1 MGIKLVEEVMDWC
14 PDDVTPA
21 QRWCLTVLARD
32 ANDVTRETWH
42 GPEHPEILRR
52 VRMSPKK
59 WEAMRSILLKRGL
72 IEPVSGG
79 FRGRAVRYRIA
90 SLFAPCVVQDWR
102 KTPLERGAFGGYAVK
117 AERKDPPAEGVN
129 EAERPPTKGGQS
141 AERPPYRG
149 GPTPPTAFSS
159 PPTSLPAPPE
169 PPVEADPPSGGGGGG
184 QQEQQHLD
192 RATHFVDTLDYRGQQ
207 PSRSQHQRL
216 VKHTDAALA
225 AGWTEQQLRGH
236 LSSGLRT
243 ADSPLAIYLHRLKP
257 DELPAAPPTSKTPVA
272 VPRRAGPRCS
282 CCGLQAPTAATINGQ
297 PYCADCTTACASC
310 TTTVPTDH
318 LHAGQCL
325 TCLPIH
331 QRTTAA

>member
-32 ANDVTRETWH
+32 ANDATRETWH

-117 AERKDPPAEGVN
+117 SDRKDPPAEGVN
-129 EAERPPTKGGQS
+129 GAERPPKTGGQS
-141 AERPPYRG
+141 EERPPYRG
-149 GPTPPTAFSS
+149 GPTPPSYSS
-159 PPTSLPAPPE
+159 PPTSSPEAATPAAQPTPAGEDGRAGGGIAALNRTPAFLALARITTRDPRLTIGETELADLVPLVEQWLERAPVDRLEQALTNGLPATVGSPVGFLRRRLTLKLPPPRPAE
-169 PPVEADPPSGGGGGG
+169 QAAERCGRPNCDPVH
-184 QQEQQHLD
+184 HLLTLED
-192 RATHFVDTLDYRGQQ
+192 NSQDYCDICHPTGRARARRTQGV
-207 PSRSQHQRL
+207 
-216 VKHTDAALA
+216 AA
-225 AGWTEQQLRGH
+225 
-236 LSSGLRT
+236 
-243 ADSPLAIYLHRLKP
+243 
-257 DELPAAPPTSKTPVA
+257 
-272 VPRRAGPRCS
+272 
-282 CCGLQAPTAATINGQ
+282 
-297 PYCADCTTACASC
+297 
-310 TTTVPTDH
+310 
-318 LHAGQCL
+318 
-325 TCLPIH
+325 
-331 QRTTAA
+331 